1 MAEGNSGWS
10 WGWRG
15 RIAFLVLGLWCLLAA
30 LAAFGVGLGGLT
42 AALPWLLIIA
52 GICLIVGV

>member
-15 RIAFLVLGLWCLLAA
+15 
-30 LAAFGVGLGGLT
+30 